1 MDPVTVLAG
10 AKAAFETVK
19 VAIKVGKELHSVAS
33 DLSKL
38 FGAHADLTKM
48 VASPPRSGWLSKA
61 SPEQI
66 ALEAFMAKKEAEEM
80 TAQVR
85 NMVTGAYGL
94 TGWDQLQRMVIQ
106 YRKEQKEAEAA
117 AARRRAKILETVMF
131 YGAIFVLALFCIGF
145 LFIFAM
151 ILLR

>member
-33 DLSKL
+33 ELSKL

-48 VASPPRSGWLSKA
+48 VAEPPRSGWMSKK
-61 SPEQI
+61 SPEQM
-66 ALEAFMAKKEAEEM
+66 ALDAFMAKKEAEEM

-85 NMVTGAYGL
+85 NMVTGVYGL
-94 TGWDQLQRMVIQ
+94 AGWDELHRLVIQ
-106 YRKEQKEAEAA
+106 YRREQKAAEAA
-117 AARRRAKILETVMF
+117 AAKRRAEIMETVMF
-131 YGAIFVLALFCIGF
+131 YGALTILALFCFGF
-145 LFIFAM
+145 LFIVIM
-151 ILLR
+151 ILFR